1 MIERMD
7 YCHVKEVAELEKICF
22 SSPWSEKSLS
32 DEIENNSAYFIVSL
46 NDKNEVEGYA
56 GMHLVLDECYIDN
69 IAVFPFARN
78 KGIGKR
84 LLCAL
89 EEKAKEINAYFI
101 TLEVRSGNTVA
112 RSLYEK
118 FGFINRG
125 TRKNFY
131 DNPKEDA
138 VIYTKF
144 YKDY

>member
-1 MIERMD
+1 MIEKMN
-7 YCHVKEVAELEKICF
+7 YCHVKELAELEKICF
-22 SSPWSEKSLS
+22 SSRWSEKSLS

-46 NDKNEVEGYA
+46 NDKNEVEGYS
-56 GMHLVLDECYIDN
+56 GMHIVLDECYIDN

-78 KGIGKR
+78 KGVGKM
-84 LLCAL
+84 LLTAL
-89 EEKAKEINAYFI
+89 EEKAKETEACFI

-112 RSLYEK
+112 RNLYEK
-118 FGFINRG
+118 FGFINQG

-144 YKDY
+144 YKEY